1 VTEFLRRLT
10 RWFRLAFPSPH
21 RIDSPACERVGQWPS
36 SGNLRGEGQNWF
48 KQDMADAPAESLL
61 LQREP
66 PLAWVT
72 VNRPAAHN
80 ALNAAVWSGLAE
92 TLTALA
98 ADREVRVVIVR
109 GAGERAFISGA
120 DISEFRALR
129 ADASAAV
136 EYDRRSGRAWRAIG
150 DVAQPVIA
158 MINGLC
164 FGGGVAVALA
174 CDLRF
179 AADHARFAVPA
190 TRLGLSYPMES
201 IERLVHVVGPT
212 NAADILLSART
223 LDAGEALR
231 MGLINRVV
239 PAADLETTV
248 RQYAHT
254 IASGA
259 PLTVAAHKRAIRES
273 LRPAAERDLDALR
286 EAMRRC
292 FDSEDY
298 QEGIAAFLEKRP
310 ARFRGR

>member
-1 VTEFLRRLT
+1 
-10 RWFRLAFPSPH
+10 
-21 RIDSPACERVGQWPS
+21 
-36 SGNLRGEGQNWF
+36 LRGWGQNWF
-48 KQDMADAPAESLL
+48 NQSVSDAPAESLL
-61 LQREP
+61 LSREP

-80 ALNAAVWSGLAE
+80 ALNAAVWSGLAA
-92 TLTALA
+92 TLTAVA
-98 ADREVRVVIVR
+98 ADSEVRVIILR

-129 ADASAAV
+129 ADATAAV
-136 EYDRRSGRAWRAIG
+136 EYDRLSGRAWRAIG
-150 DVAQPVIA
+150 EVTQPVIA

-179 AADHARFAVPA
+179 AADHARFAIPA

-212 NAADILLSART
+212 HAADILLSART
-223 LDAGEALR
+223 LDAGEALH

-239 PAADLETTV
+239 PAADLETVV
-248 RQYAHT
+248 RTYAQT
-254 IASGA
+254 IAAGA

-292 FDSEDY
+292 FDSADY

>member
-1 VTEFLRRLT
+1 VT
-10 RWFRLAFPSPH
+10 
-21 RIDSPACERVGQWPS
+21 DPS
-36 SGNLRGEGQNWF
+36 S
-48 KQDMADAPAESLL
+48 ESLVVR
-61 LQREP
+61 REP

-80 ALNAAVWSGLAE
+80 ALNAAVWAGLAE
-92 TLTALA
+92 ALTGLA
-98 ADREVRVVIVR
+98 GDGEVRVIILR

-136 EYDRRSGRAWRAIG
+136 EYDRLSGRAWKAIG
-150 DVAQPVIA
+150 EVTQPVIA
-158 MINGLC
+158 MVNGLC

-201 IERLVHVVGPT
+201 IERLVQVVGPAH
-212 NAADILLSART
+212 AADILLSAR
-223 LDAGEALR
+223 AVEAAEALQ
-231 MGLINRVV
+231 MGLINRIV
-239 PAADLETTV
+239 PAGELEAVT
-248 RQYAHT
+248 REYALAMAT
-254 IASGA
+254 GA
-259 PLTVAAHKRAIRES
+259 PLTIAAHKRAIRES
-273 LRPAAERDLDALR
+273 LRPPGERDVNGLR
-286 EAMRRC
+286 DAMRRC